1 MRTARLGSLEVSVV
15 GLGCNNFGR
24 ALDQAGARA
33 VVDQALDAGITV
45 FDTSDNYGDGQS
57 ESFLR
62 AALGNR
68 RDQVVIATKFGM
80 PVSGVPDSG
89 GAAPGYMRRAV
100 ERSLDQL
107 GTDYIDLYQLHRPDP
122 EVPIGDTIAEM
133 NALVDEG
140 KVREVGCS
148 NLDAEQLSESAEI
161 ARTHGLRP
169 FLANQIQYSLLH
181 RAPELD
187 GSIEVCE
194 RDNVALLPYYP
205 LASGMLTGKARRGQ
219 PIEGRLQMERYQGF
233 LTDSNFEVVEAL
245 RGFAAE
251 REVTMVQVAL
261 GWLLA
266 QTTVPFVTAGATKP
280 EQVTANA
287 AAATWSPSAGDLA
300 ALGEITR
307 PSLSGAEDRPQESRT
322 PRQNRFLK

>member
-1 MRTARLGSLEVSVV
+1 MGSLEVSVV

-24 ALDQAGARA
+24 ALDQEGARV
-33 VVDQALDAGITV
+33 VVDQAFESGITV

-80 PVSGVPDSG
+80 PVPGVPDSG
-89 GAAPGYMRRAV
+89 GAAPGYIRRAV

-107 GTDYIDLYQLHRPDP
+107 GTDYIDLYQLHKPDP
-122 EVPIGDTIAEM
+122 EVPIGDTMVEM
-133 NALVDEG
+133 NALVEEG
-140 KVREVGCS
+140 KVREVACS
-148 NLDAEQLSESAEI
+148 NLDAEQLTESASI
-161 ARTHGLRP
+161 ARTHGLPP

-205 LASGMLTGKARRGQ
+205 LASGMLTGKAQRGQ

-245 RGFAAE
+245 RVFAAQ

-266 QTTVPFVTAGATKP
+266 QNTVPFVTAGATKP

-287 AAATWSPSAGDLA
+287 VAAAWSPTAGDLA
-300 ALGEITR
+300 ALDEITR
-307 PSLSGAEDRPQESRT
+307 PTDARRNP
-322 PRQNRFLK
+322 

>member
-1 MRTARLGSLEVSVV
+1 MGSLEVSVV

-24 ALDQAGARA
+24 ALDREGATV

-57 ESFLR
+57 ESFLGE
-62 AALGNR
+62 ALGKR
-68 RDQVVIATKFGM
+68 RDRVVIATKFGM
-80 PVSGVPDSG
+80 PVPGAPGSG
-89 GAAPGYMRRAV
+89 GAAPGYIRRAV

-107 GTDYIDLYQLHRPDP
+107 GTDYIDLYQLHKPDP
-122 EVPIGDTIAEM
+122 EVPIRDTMAEM
-133 NALVDEG
+133 NALVEEG
-140 KVREVGCS
+140 KVREMACS
-148 NLDAEQLSESAEI
+148 NLDAEQLSESASI

-187 GSIEVCE
+187 GSIEECE

-205 LASGMLTGKARRGQ
+205 LASGMLTGKAQRGQ

-287 AAATWSPSAGDLA
+287 AAATWSPSTADLA
-300 ALGEITR
+300 ALDAITR
-307 PSLSGAEDRPQESRT
+307 PTDARRSP
-322 PRQNRFLK
+322 

>member
-24 ALDQAGARA
+24 ALDQVGARV
-33 VVDQALDAGITV
+33 VVDQALDSGINV

-57 ESFLR
+57 ESFLG
-62 AALGNR
+62 AALGQR

-80 PVSGVPDSG
+80 PVSGVPGSG
-89 GAAPGYMRRAV
+89 GAAPGYIRRAV

-107 GTDYIDLYQLHRPDP
+107 GTDYIDLYQLHKPDP
-122 EVPIGDTIAEM
+122 EVPIEDTMEVM
-133 NALVDEG
+133 NALVNEG

-148 NLDAEQLSESAEI
+148 NLDADQLSESAKV
-161 ARTHGLRP
+161 ARTLGLRP

-181 RAPELD
+181 RSPEHD
-187 GSIEVCE
+187 GSIQVGE
-194 RDNVALLPYYP
+194 RENVAVLPYYP
-205 LASGMLTGKARRGQ
+205 LASGMLTGKAQRGQ
-219 PIEGRLQMERYQGF
+219 PVEGRLQMERYQGF

-245 RGFAAE
+245 RGFAFE
-251 REVTMVQVAL
+251 RDITMVQVAL

-266 QTTVPFVTAGATKP
+266 QRMVPFVTAGATKP

-287 AAATWSPSAGDLA
+287 AATAWSPSTADLA
-300 ALGEITR
+300 ALDAITR
-307 PSLSGAEDRPQESRT
+307 PDGT
-322 PRQNRFLK
+322 PDARRQTPDARRNP

>member
-24 ALDQAGARA
+24 ALDQVGARV
-33 VVDQALDAGITV
+33 VVDQALDSGINV

-57 ESFLR
+57 ESFLG
-62 AALGNR
+62 AALGQR

-80 PVSGVPDSG
+80 PVSGVPGSG
-89 GAAPGYMRRAV
+89 GAAPGYIRRAV

-107 GTDYIDLYQLHRPDP
+107 GTDYIDLYQLHKPDP
-122 EVPIGDTIAEM
+122 EVPIGDTMEVM
-133 NALVDEG
+133 NALVNEG

-148 NLDAEQLSESAEI
+148 NLDADQLSGSANA
-161 ARTHGLRP
+161 ARTLGLRP

-181 RAPELD
+181 RAPEHD
-187 GSIEVCE
+187 GSIHVGE
-194 RDNVALLPYYP
+194 RENVAVLPYYP
-205 LASGMLTGKARRGQ
+205 LASGMLTGKAQRGQ
-219 PIEGRLQMERYQGF
+219 PVEGRLQMERYQGF

-245 RGFAAE
+245 RGFAFE
-251 REVTMVQVAL
+251 RDITMVQVAL

-266 QTTVPFVTAGATKP
+266 QRMVPFVTAGATKP

-287 AAATWSPSAGDLA
+287 AATAWSPSTADLA
-300 ALGEITR
+300 ALDAITR
-307 PSLSGAEDRPQESRT
+307 PDGT
-322 PRQNRFLK
+322 PDARRQTPDARRNP